1 MFVLA
6 RVVDHPVRLWR
17 LKCGLSQVEL
27 AGLAGVVRSAVTAV
41 EDGRTK
47 KPDDRILGVLASRLG
62 VGVGVLRGEVEAWVG
77 RPLVV
82 DVKPS
87 VRALM
92 EVPPYVLSQYYRSF
106 RQWRLEVAASPTAF
120 ASLLRVNPAVVSRWE
135 AGELDRFPEA
145 LSRKL
150 VEAFGRFGL
159 SPEYVVELEKLPANG

>member
-1 MFVLA
+1 MA
-6 RVVDHPVRLWR
+6 RVVDHPVRLAR
-17 LKCGLSQVEL
+17 LKAGLSQVEL

-41 EDGRTK
+41 EDGRTRR
-47 KPDDRILGVLASRLG
+47 PDERILGVLALRSG
-62 VGVGVLRGEVEAWVG
+62 VSVGELQDEVRAWVA

-87 VRALM
+87 VAALM
-92 EVPPYVLSQYYRSF
+92 SVPPYVLGQYYRSF
-106 RQWRLEVAASPTAF
+106 RQWRLEVASSPTAF

-135 AGELDRFPEA
+135 AGELDRFPEV

-150 VEAFGRFGL
+150 VEAFGPFGL

>member
-17 LKCGLSQVEL
+17 LRCGLSQVEL

-47 KPDDRILGVLASRLG
+47 RPDDRILGVLAARLG
-62 VGVGVLRGEVEAWVG
+62 VGVGELRDGVAEWVA

-82 DVKPS
+82 DVKPA
-87 VRALM
+87 VAALM
-92 EVPPYVLSQYYRSF
+92 SVPPYVLSQYYGSF
-106 RQWRLEVAASPTAF
+106 RQWRLEVASSPTAF

-135 AGELDRFPEA
+135 SGELDRFPEV

>member
-1 MFVLA
+1 MA
-6 RVVDHPVRLWR
+6 RVVDHPVRLAR
-17 LKCGLSQVEL
+17 LRCNLSQVEL

-41 EDGRTK
+41 EDGRTRR
-47 KPDDRILGVLASRLG
+47 PDVRILGVLAGRLG
-62 VGVGVLRGEVEAWVG
+62 VGVDVLRVEVEGWVA

-87 VRALM
+87 VAALM
-92 EVPPYVLSQYYRSF
+92 LVPPYVLSQYYGSF
-106 RQWRLEVAASPTAF
+106 RQWRLEVASSPTAL

-135 AGELDRFPEA
+135 SGELDRFPEV

-159 SPEYVVELEKLPANG
+159 SAEYVVELEKLPANG